1 MQKDS
6 HLHQVFLHSGP
17 KAIKNADKIG
27 QNNMDFPII
36 QSPMLFVMAA
46 EFLQCI
52 INKAHHM
59 GLIQM
64 PIPQR
69 ALQIS

>member
-1 MQKDS
+1 
-6 HLHQVFLHSGP
+6 
-17 KAIKNADKIG
+17 
-27 QNNMDFPII
+27 MDFPII
-36 QSPMLFVMAA
+36 QSPMLFVMTA

-64 PIPQR
+64 PIPQG